1 MSDRSVLYDLVGED
15 GIDELEKIATQI
27 LEGGMEKEAS
37 AFEKLAYAR
46 AEEMLKVAAEN
57 LEAGDGQE
65 EGADFDDALN
75 VRALE
80 MIDDAGYDPDAV
92 VSAIEGE

>member
-1 MSDRSVLYDLVGED
+1 MTVLYDLVGED
-15 GIDELEKIATQI
+15 GMEQLEKIASQI
-27 LEGGMEKEAS
+27 LEGGEMQKEAS

-57 LEAGDGQE
+57 LEQAEAGGGEGE
-65 EGADFDDALN
+65 EFDNALN

-80 MIDDAGYDPDAV
+80 MIDDAGYDPDSV
-92 VSAIEGE
+92 VDAIEGE